1 MIFQAKDSELDNVL
15 AWVEGTLE
23 DSMVSPKLVI
33 PFLIAVEE
41 IFVNIAH
48 YAYPESKGEVDIEL
62 TISDKALISFVDE
75 GIAFDPLTK
84 DDPDITASVEERDIG
99 GLGIYMVK
107 KTMDGVEY
115 KRVGNSNVFTF
126 WKNL

>member
-48 YAYPESKGEVDIEL
+48 YAYPESEGEVDIEL